1 VPTWR
6 AEADYDLSGVSLVY
20 ASVNRGYKPGGVNG
34 DNGQVVVPPTFEP
47 ETNTAF
53 EVGAKNRFLGQALT
67 LNLTAFY
74 YLYKNMQYIEDDP
87 RPFDSGIANI
97 PDVHAYGA
105 ELEAAYVNPD
115 GRLRLSGQVSFQR
128 GRVVGPYATLDST
141 VVNRVENAGPPSP
154 CASGGRFFN
163 TACWDLVVAAATNIE
178 GRSPPA
184 MPSVSAQFTAAYRF
198 DALGGALTPQV
209 QFVWRGSEWARIFN
223 EPSLDRVPGYGVV
236 NLNLDYRPSGS
247 ALSVALTA
255 TNLFNIAGVNSQ
267 YTDPFGTGQTS
278 RQYIAPRQV
287 IVTLGYAF

>member
-1 VPTWR
+1 
-6 AEADYDLSGVSLVY
+6 
-20 ASVNRGYKPGGVNG
+20 
-34 DNGQVVVPPTFEP
+34 
-47 ETNTAF
+47 
-53 EVGAKNRFLGQALT
+53 
-67 LNLTAFY
+67 
-74 YLYKNMQYIEDDP
+74 
-87 RPFDSGIANI
+87 
-97 PDVHAYGA
+97 VHAYGA

-287 IVTLGYAF
+287 VVTLGYAF